1 MQTEDARRV
10 AGSVGQSLF
19 PHALLNQT
27 ELESIKTKY
36 DLAVVTFRVI

>member
-10 AGSVGQSLF
+10 TGSVGQSPF
-19 PHALLNQT
+19 PHALLNQV
-27 ELESIKTKY
+27 ELKSIKTKY